1 MKASIL
7 VGHVLDRL
15 KDIPDGSVQT
25 CVTSPPYWGLRDY
38 GTAEWEGGDA
48 FCDHKKPS
56 RFDYALNSSLGPTGV
71 QDQASNAG
79 SGSVTQ
85 YSSVCE
91 KCGAQRIDN
100 QIGLEKTPQEF
111 VKKIVS
117 VFREVRRVLRDDGT
131 VFLNLGDSYS
141 GYHGNS
147 RVPDDKAPSNK
158 HGYWENMRPSSVGV
172 RRGVVCGTSDRVPAN
187 SLNHGCLCGSLC
199 DACRVAYRIGKSRND
214 SLPFPMLT
222 LSPSLPTREHKE
234 SERDHPPTSDSSLR
248 VAHTEAS
255 TLDSVRAVDHVL
267 VQPPS
272 SLPSMPPQSSL
283 QFQALRSEV
292 STQDVKCLLCG
303 CSLIDCAL
311 ESVHKSDGM
320 GDEGDCMGGNASPSV
335 EQENRSRY
343 TCDYCLQ
350 IAPYQDYTI
359 QSLPPKN
366 LVGIPWRVAFALQ
379 DDGWIL
385 RSEIIWSKPNPMPE
399 SVEDRPTKAHEQI
412 FLLSKS
418 PRYFYDHEAV
428 KEDAAFPEMTH
439 KSSRKSESQEEAYFG
454 NAPTNL
460 GRCGTSEGKRNK
472 RSVWEVVTQPY
483 PESHFATFPEA
494 LIEPCILAG
503 TSEHGACP
511 ECGSPYKRI
520 MQKTGW
526 PDPENI
532 EDDQGRM
539 KASGE
544 IATDTQRRKELSG
557 AKHAAFKA
565 ANPDVLLGW
574 EPTCKCVSDKPLK
587 PCLVLD
593 PFCGSGTTGVVSL
606 RYHRDFVGCELN
618 PEYASMAERRI
629 NNEAPMFNEVEV
641 K

>member
-1 MKASIL
+1 MKATIL
-7 VGHVLDRL
+7 VGDVLKRL

-131 VFLNLGDSYS
+131 VWLNLGDSYTGS
-141 GYHGNS
+141 GKGGN
-147 RVPDDKAPSNK
+147 PEAGKQATNK
-158 HGYWENMRPSSVGV
+158 GSQTVGV
-172 RRGVVCGTSDRVPAN
+172 LYGKTGERQREVAQTNVTRN
-187 SLNHGCLCGSLC
+187 Y
-199 DACRVAYRIGKSRND
+199 DAI
-214 SLPFPMLT
+214 
-222 LSPSLPTREHKE
+222 
-234 SERDHPPTSDSSLR
+234 
-248 VAHTEAS
+248 
-255 TLDSVRAVDHVL
+255 
-267 VQPPS
+267 
-272 SLPSMPPQSSL
+272 
-283 QFQALRSEV
+283 
-292 STQDVKCLLCG
+292 
-303 CSLIDCAL
+303 
-311 ESVHKSDGM
+311 
-320 GDEGDCMGGNASPSV
+320 
-335 EQENRSRY
+335 
-343 TCDYCLQ
+343 
-350 IAPYQDYTI
+350 
-359 QSLPPKN
+359 PPKN

-460 GRCGTSEGKRNK
+460 GRCGTLEGKRNK

-503 TSEHGACP
+503 TLEHGACP

-593 PFCGSGTTGVVSL
+593 PFCGSGTAGVVAL

-618 PEYASMAERRI
+618 TEYASMSERRI
-629 NNEAPMFNEVEV
+629 GNEAPMFNEVEV
-641 K
+641 I

>member
-7 VGHVLDRL
+7 VGHVLERL

-38 GTAEWEGGDA
+38 GEE
-48 FCDHKKPS
+48 S
-56 RFDYALNSSLGPTGV
+56 
-71 QDQASNAG
+71 
-79 SGSVTQ
+79 
-85 YSSVCE
+85 
-91 KCGAQRIDN
+91 
-100 QIGLEKTPQEF
+100 QIGLEKTPQEY
-111 VKKIVS
+111 VEKIVA
-117 VFREVRRVLRDDGT
+117 VFREVKRVLRDDGT

-158 HGYWENMRPSSVGV
+158 PGYWENMRPSSVGV

-187 SLNHGCLCGSLC
+187 SLSHGCLCGSLC

-214 SLPFPMLT
+214 SLPFPMPT

-272 SLPSMPPQSSL
+272 SLPSMHPQSSL

-303 CSLIDCAL
+303 CSLIDCAQ

-385 RSEIIWSKPNPMPE
+385 RQDIIWHKPGPMPE
-399 SVEDRPTKAHEQI
+399 SMTDRCTKAHEYV
-412 FLLSKS
+412 FLLSKK
-418 PRYFYDHEAV
+418 PQYFFDNIAIS
-428 KEDAAFPEMTH
+428 EDAVNAGKTVSLGE
-439 KSSRKSESQEEAYFG
+439 KSFSKGQANGLGIKPSG
-454 NAPTNL
+454 N
-460 GRCGTSEGKRNK
+460 GTKDTYEVVAKRNK
-472 RSVWEVVTQPY
+472 RTVWTISSGGYDEA
-483 PESHFATFPEA
+483 HFAVYPEA
-494 LIEPCILAG
+494 LVEPCILAG

-606 RYHRDFVGCELN
+606 RYHRDFVGVELN

-629 NNEAPMFNEVEV
+629 GNEAPMFNEVEV